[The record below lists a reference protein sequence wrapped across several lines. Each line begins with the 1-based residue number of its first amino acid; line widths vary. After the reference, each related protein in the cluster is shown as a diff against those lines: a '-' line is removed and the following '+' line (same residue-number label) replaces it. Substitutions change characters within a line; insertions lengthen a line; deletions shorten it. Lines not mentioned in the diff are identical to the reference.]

1 MCSDMFMSVKVT
13 LLIFLSGDID
23 YSPSEISFV
32 FSESSQNQTKCS
44 HINII
49 KDGLDEKPENF
60 SLLLYVDDSPCGQ
73 QKNFSI
79 LACRSGGKVKK
90 TLVCT

>member
-1 MCSDMFMSVKVT
+1 MLYT

-49 KDGLDEKPENF
+49 KDGLDEKAEEF
-60 SLLLYVDDSPCGQ
+60 SLLLYVDEQ
-73 QKNFSI
+73 QKNFYI
-79 LACRSGGKVKK
+79 LACRSGGKVLK